1 MNVKI
6 EFSGSVKSVE
16 ALVRFLKHLEALVPR
31 PVSTPKVGMRD
42 GVIYVKA
49 GFATEEDDWKAGEKM
64 AEIGADIVE
73 DTDVLVVLA
82 PYTVKAP
89 GQ

>member
-1 MNVKI
+1 MNVEI
-6 EFSGSVKSVE
+6 EFSGSVKRLE
-16 ALVRFLKHLEALVPR
+16 ALVRFLKHLEGLVPR
-31 PVSTPKVGMRD
+31 PVGTPKVDMRD

-49 GFATEEDDWKAGEKM
+49 GFATEDDDWKAGEKM
-64 AEIGADIVE
+64 AEVGADIVE

-82 PYTVKAP
+82 PYTVKAT